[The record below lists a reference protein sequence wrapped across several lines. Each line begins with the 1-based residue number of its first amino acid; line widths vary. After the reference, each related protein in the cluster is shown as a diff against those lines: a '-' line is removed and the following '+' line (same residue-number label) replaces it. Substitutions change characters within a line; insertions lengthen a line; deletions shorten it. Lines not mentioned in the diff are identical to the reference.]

1 MANEPDNLILEH
13 LRRFDRRLNDFDT
26 KLDRMLDNLHTLKVR
41 MTGVEENLVGVQR
54 RIDKLGDGTER
65 IERRLE
71 LADAPH

>member
-71 LADAPH
+71 LADALH